1 MALVLDAS
9 AVLSWL
15 LDEGDRRAKVL
26 AVLASPLLA
35 PAIWRD
41 EVANGLVLQERRGSL
56 GPPRRTGMLAE
67 VEALPI
73 QISASPGM
81 TRIAQLAVESGLT
94 AYDAEYL
101 HLAMERGASLL
112 TFDQQLAEAARSRG
126 VTVL

>member
-35 PAIWRD
+35 PAIWLD